1 MGGIF
6 LRSVLVRSKNNND
19 NFVPFQVF
27 FDFNPI
33 TRFDLQRV
41 LIYSQWH
48 RSIFV
53 IAQLT
58 VCYFLRLLKQAF
70 EVTPCL
76 TVWLEKRSCRLPKK
90 ASLFLPASYI
100 VSRKNNV
107 FCLGTPLEVWG
118 RKEFFFQVPLPTNS
132 AGTLDTE
139 LHDRWKPGTLRR
151 KLFKKQLRPY

>member
-1 MGGIF
+1 MGVALVRCRTAFLLTLGFWGQFLVRALESIEIEKEGERGGGIF

-58 VCYFLRLLKQAF
+58 VCYFLRLLKRAF
-70 EVTPCL
+70 EVTPCFVDGL
-76 TVWLEKRSCRLPKK
+76 
-90 ASLFLPASYI
+90 A
-100 VSRKNNV
+100 
-107 FCLGTPLEVWG
+107 
-118 RKEFFFQVPLPTNS
+118 
-132 AGTLDTE
+132 
-139 LHDRWKPGTLRR
+139 
-151 KLFKKQLRPY
+151 